1 MSERMPRVDEL
12 LREEISTHLS
22 RSISDPRLGFVT
34 VVGVET
40 SPDLRHAKVYVSMIG
55 SDEQRAASLAALR
68 SATPYLRTVI
78 SKGLRIR
85 RVPALHFA
93 VDATGLRGARIQQL
107 LGSIANG
114 SQPPAASMA
123 VRMSWFR
130 RRLWARAST
139 LSSLEMQV
147 CRSRSYV

>member
-40 SPDLRHAKVYVSMIG
+40 SPDLRHAKVYVGMIG
-55 SDEQRAASLAALR
+55 SDEQRAASLTALR

-85 RVPALHFA
+85 RVPALHFEL
-93 VDATGLRGARIQQL
+93 DAAGERGTRIQQL
-107 LGSIANG
+107 LGS
-114 SQPPAASMA
+114 
-123 VRMSWFR
+123 
-130 RRLWARAST
+130 
-139 LSSLEMQV
+139 LEQGRNLPDEGLAPLPSPGAPKEEPV
-147 CRSRSYV
+147 